1 MDRRQLKKYILFYAL
16 DTLNQS
22 FNNLDIAFLY
32 EVEPENLTIAQR
44 QRFMELLQE
53 MVDNAEDKLN
63 QVGLFRQI
71 VTH

>member
-32 EVEPENLTIAQR
+32 EVEPDNLTIAQR

-63 QVGLFRQI
+63 
-71 VTH
+71 